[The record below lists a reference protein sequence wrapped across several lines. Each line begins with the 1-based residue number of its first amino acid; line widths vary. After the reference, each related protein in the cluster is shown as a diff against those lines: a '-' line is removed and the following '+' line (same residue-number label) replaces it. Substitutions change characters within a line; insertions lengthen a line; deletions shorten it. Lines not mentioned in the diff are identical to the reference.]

1 MSKKKY
7 NSLSDLGGM
16 VYSTNPNFSLENE
29 NTEQEKGDSKDQK
42 LKVWIEKNHRGG
54 KTATIVRDFIGSD
67 DDLEA
72 LGKLLKTKCG
82 TGGSVKEQEIIIQ
95 GDHRDKV
102 VQLLTSMGYQV
113 KKAGG

>member
-1 MSKKKY
+1 M
-7 NSLSDLGGM
+7 
-16 VYSTNPNFSLENE
+16 YSTNPNFSLENE
-29 NTEQEKGDSKDQK
+29 NTEQVKVDNKDQN

-54 KTATIVRDFIGSD
+54 KTATIVRDFIGSEE
-67 DDLEA
+67 DLEA